1 MNDNHINSNE
11 DYMEKI
17 DEESLHNN
25 DSYIRQDSSI
35 NKSFENNFQKN
46 QDDNPEDNK
55 DEENGMKENE
65 QKNDLIIDEE
75 ENNISKNEEI
85 IGNPQGMK
93 ENNDQKEF
101 YIKSFFNPF
110 IFITFLILFI
120 KI

>member
-1 MNDNHINSNE
+1 MFDSGEEKLKNEENIMNDNHINTNE

-65 QKNDLIIDEE
+65 QKNDLINDEE

-93 ENNDQKEF
+93 ENND
-101 YIKSFFNPF
+101 
-110 IFITFLILFI
+110 
-120 KI
+120 